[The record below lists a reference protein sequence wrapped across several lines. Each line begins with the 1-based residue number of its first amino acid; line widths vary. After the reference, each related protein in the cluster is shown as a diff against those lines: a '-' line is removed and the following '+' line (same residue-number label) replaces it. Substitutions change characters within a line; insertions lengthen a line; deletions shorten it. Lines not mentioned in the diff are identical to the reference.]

1 MRRVRLFLTAALIA
15 TLLSSPERAQNQA
28 GQANQRPL
36 VIRGGLLIDGTG
48 AAPVPTSIITIVNGR
63 IQSVGREGSVTI
75 PADATVIDAT
85 GKTVIPGL
93 VDSHVHLRNYHIQ
106 DYLYWGV
113 TTVGDLGNSPG
124 WLTAYRDAVEQ
135 GPCDRCVHPE
145 RRQSIQCAAQTG
157 IRQQP
162 GRGIDRQLRQCR
174 DHQCG
179 ISRERSRQGQ
189 TGPPGCDQDAR
200 SADAGA
206 DEDGHRPRS

>member
-1 MRRVRLFLTAALIA
+1 MRRAWFFLTVALIA
-15 TLLSSPERAQNQA
+15 TVVSSGARAQNQA
-28 GQANQRPL
+28 RQANQRPL

-48 AAPVPTSIITIVNGR
+48 AAPVPNSIITIVNGR
-63 IQSVGREGSVTI
+63 IQGAGSQSREGSVTI

-135 GPCDRCVHPE
+135 GR
-145 RRQSIQCAAQTG
+145 ATG
-157 IRQQP
+157 SYILNGGNR
-162 GRGIDRQLRQCR
+162 LM
-174 DHQCG
+174 
-179 ISRERSRQGQ
+179 
-189 TGPPGCDQDAR
+189 
-200 SADAGA
+200 
-206 DEDGHRPRS
+206 RPSNRNSSTTWTRN